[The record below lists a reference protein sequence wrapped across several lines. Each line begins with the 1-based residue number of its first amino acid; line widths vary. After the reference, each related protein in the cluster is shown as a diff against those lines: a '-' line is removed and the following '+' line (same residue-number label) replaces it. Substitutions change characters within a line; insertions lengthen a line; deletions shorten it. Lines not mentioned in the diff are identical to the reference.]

1 MEILIDSD
9 RGKVSVAITS
19 DKDYKLE
26 IGLLFDDTEKY
37 FMQISPEDILFA
49 IEKLNERKNG
59 KKIH

>member
-26 IGLLFDDTEKY
+26 IGLLYDDTEKY